1 MLVKS
6 VSVGGKNNIM
16 FCWTSCVLIR
26 VEEADRGRR
35 GRDHMVVGFM
45 TTYVISVYY
54 H

>member
-16 FCWTSCVLIR
+16 FCWTSRVLIR
-26 VEEADRGRR
+26 VEEADRERR

-45 TTYVISVYY
+45 TTYAISIY
-54 H
+54 HH